1 MGDPFEYVFPCI
13 RGIQAKTEYFV
24 SMCPLRLIPKIF
36 LFNEEELVPE
46 LRAQRFLNKA
56 RLPDMSRYIIENR
69 NNYVFSAI
77 TASIDGKVSFEPFG
91 PEDDGE
97 RIGLLH
103 VPMSSQIIINDGQH
117 RRAAIEIAIR
127 EEPDLADES
136 IAVVFFLD
144 KGLKKCQQMFA
155 DLNRYAIRPSK
166 SLGVL
171 YDHRDEKAELV
182 RQIAFK
188 SEAFKG
194 VVEMERST
202 LSPRSS
208 RLFTLS
214 SIYNATSVLLSNL
227 VNEDFE
233 EKLKMAMSFWN
244 ETAKQIQ
251 EWQLVK
257 KRKITSGDVRRD
269 YIHSH
274 AVVLQ
279 ALGSV
284 GNTLLRNGVKNW
296 KVKLRKLKSIDWS
309 RSNAK
314 QWEGRAMIGGR
325 VSKAHHNVTL
335 TTNVIKQHIG
345 LGLSPEEQR
354 IEDAFNRGDYA
365 KR

>member
-1 MGDPFEYVFPCI
+1 MSDPFEYVFPCI
-13 RGIQAKTEYFV
+13 RGLQAKSEYFV

-56 RLPDMSRYIIENR
+56 RLPDMYRYLLENR
-69 NNYVFSAI
+69 DSYVFSAI
-77 TASIDGKVSFEPFG
+77 TASIDGDVEFEPIPTDNNG
-91 PEDDGE
+91 K
-97 RIGLLH
+97 RIGFLH
-103 VPMSSQIIINDGQH
+103 IPMSARFIINDGQH
-117 RRAAIEIAIR
+117 RRAAIEMAIR
-127 EEPDLADES
+127 EEPEIADES

-144 KGLKKCQQMFA
+144 KGLKRCQQMFA

-171 YDHRDEKAELV
+171 YDHRDEIAELSRTV
-182 RQIAFK
+182 AFK
-188 SEAFKG
+188 SEAFSG

-202 LSPRSS
+202 LSPRAS

-214 SIYNATSVLLSNL
+214 SIYNANSVLLSN
-227 VNEDFE
+227 VETEDFDC
-233 EKLKMAMSFWN
+233 KVKMAIAFWD
-244 ETAKQIQ
+244 ETAKHIR

-257 KRKITSGDVRRD
+257 SRKITSGDVRRD

-279 ALGSV
+279 AIGYV
-284 GNTLLRNGVKNW
+284 GNTLLKNSVKNW
-296 KVKLRKLKSIDWS
+296 KAKIKKLSTIDWS

-314 QWEGRAMIGGR
+314 LWEGRAMIGGK

-335 TTNVIKQHIG
+335 TTIAIKKHIG
-345 LGLSPEEQR
+345 IQLSPEEER
-354 IEDAFNRGDYA
+354 VEDAFGRGDYDG
-365 KR
+365 

>member
-13 RGIQAKTEYFV
+13 RGIQAKSEYFV

-56 RLPDMSRYIIENR
+56 RLPDMTRYLLENPKS
-69 NNYVFSAI
+69 YVFSAI
-77 TASIDGKVSFEPFG
+77 TASIDGEVNFEPIG
-91 PEDDGE
+91 SEDNGK

-103 VPMSSQIIINDGQH
+103 IPMSSKFIINDGQH
-117 RRAAIEIAIR
+117 RRAAIERAIQ

-136 IAVVFFLD
+136 IAVVFFMD
-144 KGLKKCQQMFA
+144 KGLKRCQQMFA

-171 YDHRDEKAELV
+171 YDHRDEMAELA
-182 RQIAFK
+182 RIIAFK
-188 SEAFKG
+188 SVAFSG

-202 LSPRSS
+202 LSPRAS

-214 SIYNATSVLLSNL
+214 SIYHATSVLVSN
-227 VNEDFE
+227 VKVETFD
-233 EKLKMAMSFWN
+233 EKANIAISFWD
-244 ETAKQIQ
+244 EVAKHMR

-269 YIHSH
+269 FIHSH

-279 ALGSV
+279 AIGHV
-284 GNTLLRNGVKNW
+284 GNSLFLSRIKSW
-296 KVKLRKLKSIDWS
+296 KAKIRKLKSMDWS
-309 RSNAK
+309 RSNSK
-314 QWEGRAMIGGR
+314 QWEGRAMIGGK
-325 VSKAHHNVTL
+325 VSKSHYNVIL
-335 TTNVIKQHIG
+335 TTNSIKKHVGIQ
-345 LGLSPEEQR
+345 LSPEEER
-354 IEDAFNRGDYA
+354 VEDAFQRGDYD
-365 KR
+365 R